1 MFPSLDVEKLLL
13 ERYDTVIGVD
23 EVGRGALAGP
33 VAVGAAAFSRTTSLE
48 IPAKLRDS
56 KAITESKRDAIA
68 ELSRDWVRH
77 AVGYSAVF
85 EIEQN
90 GITKSLADAA
100 TGAIAQLI
108 SGKTIVLLDGSHNW
122 LHDSGLDVD
131 YHVQVKADRDCA
143 IVSAAALIAKVDRD
157 QHMRELH
164 QEFPDYGWAGNK
176 GYASESH
183 IKAIQTL
190 GPTRHHRLSWLGKIL
205 ADANSLF

>member
-1 MFPSLDVEKLLL
+1 MYPSLDVEKLLL

-33 VAVGAAAFSRTTSLE
+33 VAVGAAAFTRATALE
-48 IPAKLRDS
+48 IPEKLRDS
-56 KAITESKRDAIA
+56 KAIAEAKRDGIA
-68 ELSRDWVRH
+68 ELSRAWVKH

-90 GITKSLADAA
+90 GITRALADAA

-122 LHDSGLDVD
+122 LQDSGLAVD

-157 QHMRELH
+157 QHMRMLH
-164 QEFPDYGWAGNK
+164 EEFPDYGWEGNK

-183 IKAIQTL
+183 IKAIQNL
-190 GPTRHHRLSWLGKIL
+190 GPTRHHRVSWLSKIL
-205 ADANSLF
+205 AEANSLF

>member
-1 MFPSLDVEKLLL
+1 MYPSLDVEKLLL

-33 VAVGAAAFSRTTSLE
+33 VAVGAAAFTRATSLE
-48 IPAKLRDS
+48 IPEKLRDS
-56 KAITESKRDAIA
+56 KAIAESKRDGIA
-68 ELSRDWVRH
+68 ELSRDWVKH

-122 LHDSGLDVD
+122 LQDSGLDVD
-131 YHVQVKADRDCA
+131 YHVQIKADRDCA

-157 QHMRELH
+157 NHMRELH
-164 QEFPDYGWAGNK
+164 VEFPDYGWDGNK

-183 IKAIQTL
+183 ITAIQNL
-190 GPTRHHRLSWLGKIL
+190 GPTRHHRLSWLSKIL

>member
-1 MFPSLDVEKLLL
+1 MYPSLDVEKLLL

-33 VAVGAAAFSRTTSLE
+33 VAVGAAAFSRTTVLQ

-68 ELSRDWVRH
+68 ELSRSWVSH

-90 GITKSLADAA
+90 GITRSLADAA

-122 LHDSGLDVD
+122 
-131 YHVQVKADRDCA
+131 
-143 IVSAAALIAKVDRD
+143 
-157 QHMRELH
+157 
-164 QEFPDYGWAGNK
+164 
-176 GYASESH
+176 
-183 IKAIQTL
+183 
-190 GPTRHHRLSWLGKIL
+190 
-205 ADANSLF
+205 